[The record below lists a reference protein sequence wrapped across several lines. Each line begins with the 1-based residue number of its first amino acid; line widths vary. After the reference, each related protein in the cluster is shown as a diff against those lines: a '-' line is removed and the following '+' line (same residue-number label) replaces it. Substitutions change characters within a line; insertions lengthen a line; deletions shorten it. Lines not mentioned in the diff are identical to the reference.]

1 MQMNPFVCLK
11 MGYGSEFGNEDLID
25 DSRRYSYEIFD
36 IPINVPPVIHS
47 DVEDNKPE
55 PDAIIYPNPAV
66 YYTNL
71 EINNLGSG
79 TYYVEVFDV
88 NGNLMIEKE
97 IVNQSGNK
105 LIKTLDLSN
114 LFNGVYYLRIY
125 QSDKVILNSPIVIKR

>member
-1 MQMNPFVCLK
+1 
-11 MGYGSEFGNEDLID
+11 
-25 DSRRYSYEIFD
+25 